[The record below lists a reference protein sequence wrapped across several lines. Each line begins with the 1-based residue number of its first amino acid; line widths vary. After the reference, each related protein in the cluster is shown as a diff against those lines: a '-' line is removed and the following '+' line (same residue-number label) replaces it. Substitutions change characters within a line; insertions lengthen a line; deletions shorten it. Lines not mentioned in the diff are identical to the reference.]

1 MNKETLKI
9 IIPMAGYGSRLRP
22 HTWSK
27 PKPMVS
33 AAGKA
38 VLGHVLD
45 ILGTAADPE
54 NTELV
59 FIIGYLG
66 EQVQP
71 YMEEHYPD
79 IKAYYYVQQ
88 EMKGQ
93 SHAIAMAREHMHGPT
108 LIIFVDT
115 IVDTDLS
122 FLQDEE
128 ADSVIWVKQVDD
140 PRRFGVVDVGENGLV
155 QGMIEKP
162 DSMENDLAIVGY
174 YYFKQGEALLAAI
187 DKQINDELITK
198 GEYYIADAM
207 MLMVQEGLKM
217 RPETVDVWLDAGVPD
232 TVLESNRYLL
242 DNGRDNTADVN
253 LGADVVIVPPVYIHP
268 SAKISHSQ
276 IGPHASIGADC
287 VIEHS
292 QIADSVLEAG
302 VTARGAKLVNS
313 LVGRDAKLEQ
323 IQGEFVIGDMAA
335 IKGA

>member
-79 IKAYYYVQQ
+79 IKAHYYVQQ

-93 SHAIAMAREHMHGPT
+93 SHAIAMAREHMQGPT

-162 DSMENDLAIVGY
+162 DSMGNDLAIVGY

-217 RPETVDVWLDAGVPD
+217 RPETVDVWLDAGLPD

-253 LGADVVIVPPVYIHP
+253 LGADVIIVPPVYIHP

-335 IKGA
+335 VKGA